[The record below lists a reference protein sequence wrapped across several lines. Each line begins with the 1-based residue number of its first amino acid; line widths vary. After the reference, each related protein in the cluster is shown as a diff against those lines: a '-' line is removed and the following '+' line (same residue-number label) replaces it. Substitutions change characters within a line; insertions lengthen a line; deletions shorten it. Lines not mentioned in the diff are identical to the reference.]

1 MYTYTYKN
9 IHMIKE
15 KHENTHSRSDTNV
28 KQSITQRN
36 KNYGHTCRTES
47 ELKDL
52 VGKSRAS

>member
-1 MYTYTYKN
+1 MLKN
-9 IHMIKE
+9 
-15 KHENTHSRSDTNV
+15 KHENTHINSDINV

-36 KNYGHTCRTES
+36 KNYGHTFRTES